1 MSTFFS
7 RSISEQVNKWRSKNV
22 SVNIHVYALYYYL
35 LSKIAKKKYFSFS
48 FLLLDAVCKEI
59 LSDYLQSINFK
70 VQL

>member
-1 MSTFFS
+1 MHC
-7 RSISEQVNKWRSKNV
+7 IIIYYQKLQKKN
-22 SVNIHVYALYYYL
+22 
-35 LSKIAKKKYFSFS
+35 FSFS

>member
-1 MSTFFS
+1 MYMHCIIIYYQ
-7 RSISEQVNKWRSKNV
+7 RLQKKN
-22 SVNIHVYALYYYL
+22 
-35 LSKIAKKKYFSFS
+35 SFS